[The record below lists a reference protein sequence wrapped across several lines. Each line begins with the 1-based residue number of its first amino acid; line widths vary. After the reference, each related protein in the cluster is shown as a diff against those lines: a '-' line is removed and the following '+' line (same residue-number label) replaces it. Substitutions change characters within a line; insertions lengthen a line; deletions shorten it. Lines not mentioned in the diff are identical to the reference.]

1 MSMTLVALLALITAM
16 QAAPSNKAVP
26 LCTANAQTDAMFGH
40 TVVGEVLIADT
51 GVHGYNF
58 ESRDCTLSWAVEFND
73 AVPTSTMSE
82 LMRMFGAPHLSS
94 ERGPRVLEADM
105 AARLVRNAAGRPTF
119 RLVSLTNIRI
129 AIDGACALSG
139 DNPEMRKAFCAPRVT
154 PLKKR

>member
-1 MSMTLVALLALITAM
+1 MSTTLLAPLVLIAAM

-26 LCTANAQTDAMFGH
+26 LCTANAQADAMIGY

-58 ESRDCTLSWAVEFND
+58 ESRDCALSWAVEFND
-73 AVPTSTMSE
+73 AVPKSTVPE
-82 LMRMFGAPHLSS
+82 LMRMFGAPYVSG

-105 AARLVRNAAGRPTF
+105 TARLLRNAAGRPTF

-129 AIDGACALSG
+129 AIDGACVLSG
-139 DNPEMRKAFCAPRVT
+139 DDTEMRKAFCT
-154 PLKKR
+154 PPATPSKKR